1 MSPHTGHS
9 MFDKLMLDR
18 LARLP
23 VRVSKSSHSTRMFKQ
38 ELCHHSRYDDAAVL
52 GFSSIS
58 NELKPH
64 HPQPVR
70 GGVLVC
76 HPPPRQPWY
85 RPPPGPPPAT
95 RVQPSQPRTVPTV
108 QAVGTASEQIQLVL
122 EHHLH
127 LWKANKAAGWSVDWA
142 AMNMARRGQLVHGGG
157 RRCVDSARRTGHG
170 QPVSVQKYPGEVF
183 NNNLP
188 MVYNKPPAVVQTPAH
203 LCSISSPP
211 SIMDSGCNMSIEFS
225 PSSSMRSGPG
235 EGLGYVE
242 EIDQFLD
249 NFEFGP
255 QDFSIDTSTSIEEDM
270 IGIFSQVKEQ
280 AVINNNAV
288 VENQKKVNADEE
300 TIDNI
305 EECVRMLASNNNLDT
320 TQKSQETVQYIV
332 NGESF
337 TVMHL
342 DPIFNLV

>member
-108 QAVGTASEQIQLVL
+108 QAVGTASDQIQLVL

-127 LWKANKAAGWSVDWA
+127 LWRANKAAGWSVDWA
-142 AMNMARRGQLVHGGG
+142 AMNLARRDQLVPRGG
-157 RRCVDSARRTGHG
+157 RRCVDSASRTGHG
-170 QPVSVQKYPGEVF
+170 QPVYDYHQYPGEVF

-188 MVYNKPPAVVQTPAH
+188 RAYNKPCEDTVLSAAP
-203 LCSISSPP
+203 LCSVSSPP
-211 SIMDSGCNMSIEFS
+211 SMDSGCNMSLEFS
-225 PSSSMRSGPG
+225 PSSSMWSGLE

-255 QDFSIDTSTSIEEDM
+255 QDFFIDASTSREEDK
-270 IGIFSQVKEQ
+270 IGMFSQVKEQ
-280 AVINNNAV
+280 LVINNV
-288 VENQKKVNADEE
+288 VEENQKLVNADEE
-300 TIDNI
+300 TIENI
-305 EECVRMLASNNNLDT
+305 EECVRMLASNNNLNT
-320 TQKSQETVQYIV
+320 TLKSQGTVQYEV
-332 NGESF
+332 NGEIF

-342 DPIFNLV
+342 DPILI